1 MNSSFTFES
10 DIPLFIILGTF
21 IILIIIARWGYGKFR
36 NPLKG
41 LSWVTFTLRCIS
53 FIIILTLLAELVFSY
68 KLTIIKIPVFK
79 VFFDNSVSAAYHQSS
94 SKESLNTGYREI
106 YNSILSR
113 FEKKEI
119 RSRVEQY
126 SFGTSVEPRNLNEF
140 EFDFSDPST
149 NISDVLKQ
157 GDISGTHDEFLAGMI
172 IVTDGQVTSGDNP
185 IQLISDI
192 KVPVYIIGIGDKS
205 QLVDVLISHVEAPT
219 VGIIGDMINATI
231 HLISTGS
238 ENEHV
243 NVTLSSGR
251 KMIATKTLKL
261 SGRESENIVKFQFP
275 LTDIDRQE
283 YTVRVSTLKDEINI
297 ENNKN
302 EFNITSLKDRFR
314 IAMLTGTLNPNTSIL
329 KNVLNSEETRF
340 HLDHYVNFSSGWEP
354 SISNFWKGQY
364 DLIIFD
370 NFPVSGMNTNFFTAF
385 NKKQKNNPTSLA
397 FFAGLN
403 TSGPPVNILYDIFAV
418 QNLGSMKKLTDRYK
432 IVLSEVANS
441 HPVFAIDNSQYSSFV
456 NSYNK
461 LPPIMPQ
468 IFIEPRVNQ
477 LNIMAYLDSNPT
489 VPLIILGKDDKYRTR
504 QSIFTSSDLWFLH
517 MKNINSDDGL
527 LIPNWLNSLFH
538 WLVFSG
544 GKSDAYFRLNKQVF
558 QRGDEITIVGAVLNL
573 SQTSFTSGVVNMTVK
588 LDDEMVVVSPL
599 KYSSAHNRWEGSY
612 FASEPGNYSYT
623 IECLKGDVIVGSQN
637 GEYKVVE
644 SQIELNRVF
653 LNEQLLSEVTQK
665 TGGAFIKWNDRRNI
679 SNTINYREKEITLN
693 REISVS
699 HWIPLSILLIISLSF
714 EWIFRRMIGLQ

>member
-1 MNSSFTFES
+1 LNSSFTVES
-10 DIPLFIILGTF
+10 DIPLYIILGTF
-21 IILIIIARWGYGKFR
+21 IILIIFARWVYGKFR

-41 LSWVTFTLRCIS
+41 LSWITFTLRSIS

-68 KLTIIKIPVFK
+68 QLTISKIPVFK

-94 SKESLNTGYREI
+94 SKEALNIGYREI
-106 YNSILSR
+106 YNSIINSS
-113 FEKKEI
+113 EENKI
-119 RSRVEQY
+119 RLRVEQY
-126 SFGTSVEPRNLNEF
+126 SFGTSVETRNLNEF
-140 EFDFSDPST
+140 EFEFSEPST
-149 NISDVLKQ
+149 NISEVLKQ
-157 GDISGTHDEFLAGMI
+157 GNVSRTHDEFLAGMI

-185 IQLISDI
+185 FQLISDI
-192 KVPVYIIGIGDKS
+192 KVPVNIIGIGEKS
-205 QLVDVLISHVEAPT
+205 QLVDVFISEVDAPT

-238 ENEHV
+238 SNEHV

-261 SGRESENIVKFQFP
+261 SGIESENIVKFQFP
-275 LTDIDRQE
+275 LTDLDRQE

-340 HLDHYVNFSSGWEP
+340 NLDHYVNFSSGWEP
-354 SISNFWKGQY
+354 SIANFWKGQY

-370 NFPVSGMNTNFFTAF
+370 NFPISGINTNFIAAF
-385 NKKQKNNPTSLA
+385 NKKQKNNPASLA

-403 TSGPPVNILYDIFAV
+403 TSGPSVKILYDVFEV
-418 QNLGSMKKLTDRYK
+418 QNLGSMKKMTDRYN
-432 IVLSEVANS
+432 IVISDVANS
-441 HPVFAIDNSQYSSFV
+441 HPVFATDNSQNSSFV
-456 NSYNK
+456 NLYNT

-468 IFIEPRVNQ
+468 IFVEPSVNK

-517 MKNINSDDGL
+517 MKNINSHDGL

-544 GKSDAYFRLNKQVF
+544 GESDAYFRLNKQVF
-558 QRGDEITIVGAVLNL
+558 QRGDEITIVGEVLNL
-573 SQTSFTSGVVNMTVK
+573 SQTSITGGGVNMTVK
-588 LDDEMVVVSPL
+588 LDNKTVAVYPL
-599 KYSSAHNRWEGSY
+599 KYYSANTGWEGRY

-623 IECLKGDVIVGSQN
+623 IECLNGDVIVGSHE
-637 GEYKVVE
+637 GEYKVIE

-665 TGGAFIKWNDRRNI
+665 TGGAFVKWSDRGNI
-679 SNTINYREKEITLN
+679 SNILNYPEKEITLN
-693 REISVS
+693 QEISVS
-699 HWIPLSILLIISLSF
+699 HWMPLSILLIISLSF